1 MMILSEKVRVPLSH
15 FCTVWCVRIYT
26 LLCVP
31 EQVNALCPNTVI
43 CKKKKNLYT
52 IYYFKILL
60 ISFVCEHRS
69 PRHSVEVSKQFS
81 GVTSLLSPMGA
92 GEGTHCWAKTSAQVG
107 NFIILIFKLFCTAPR
122 EGGLWALTGPWWGC
136 LFLCTPFRC
145 RTSDPGLLFTW
156 RIFTVT
162 LNLRWAFWNCKTKP
176 FFPVLQS
183 LLIKHCTNHRH
194 GLWRKTSSLEGL
206 GNKKKK
212 NPQQNRTSIPN

>member
-92 GEGTHCWAKTSAQVG
+92 GEGTHC
-107 NFIILIFKLFCTAPR
+107 
-122 EGGLWALTGPWWGC
+122 
-136 LFLCTPFRC
+136 
-145 RTSDPGLLFTW
+145 
-156 RIFTVT
+156 
-162 LNLRWAFWNCKTKP
+162 
-176 FFPVLQS
+176 
-183 LLIKHCTNHRH
+183 
-194 GLWRKTSSLEGL
+194 
-206 GNKKKK
+206 
-212 NPQQNRTSIPN
+212 